1 MSRTVTQAFSELRD
15 RLKLDPDE
23 LAQAIAIHNAVTLFL
38 KSKGLIVDAFLQ
50 GSLRRKTMV
59 APLRDIDKVVVLEV
73 DWRKLAD
80 GVQLAAE
87 AVAGALRELYP
98 DRVVEIGK
106 HCVTLD
112 FGDATFKF
120 DIVPAIDLG
129 DDVEIVNTK
138 TKSWQRSNTRELIRV
153 VQDRNKACSG
163 NWVHQVRFA
172 KLFVRE
178 NLNGVVPGLHVE
190 SWAFASVK
198 ESMPDDGALAEIFSA
213 GASALQPNETYFD
226 PTGVDELGKRLDTE
240 ERDQSRIVFEKAAA
254 QAREAVAL
262 RRSGNDNAAISLWY
276 ELLQSDFPKPS
287 AQAALAGLGGGAGVT
302 TSGVVSTA
310 AAVRPTP
317 TRSWRP

>member
-1 MSRTVTQAFSELRD
+1 MSRTVAQAFAELRD
-15 RLKLDPDE
+15 RLKLDPNE
-23 LAQAIAIHNAVTLFL
+23 LAKAIAIHNAVTLFL

-59 APLRDIDKVVVLEV
+59 APLRDIDKVVILKV
-73 DWRKLAD
+73 DWRQITD
-80 GVQLAAE
+80 GAQLAAE

-98 DRVVEIGK
+98 DDIVEVGK

-138 TKSWQRSNTRELIRV
+138 TRSWQWSNTRELIRV

-178 NLNGVVPGLHVE
+178 NLSGVVPGLHVE

-198 ESMPDDGALAEIFSA
+198 ESMSDDEALAKILSA
-213 GASALQPNETYFD
+213 GAAALQPHETYFD

-240 ERDQSRIVFEKAAA
+240 ERDQARIAFEKAAA

-262 RRSGNDNAAISLWY
+262 RRSGDDNAAISLWH
-276 ELLQSDFPKPS
+276 ELLRSDFPKPS
-287 AQAALAGLGGGAGVT
+287 AHVALAGLGGGAGVT
-302 TSGVVSTA
+302 ALGVVATTA
-310 AAVRPTP
+310 TVRPTP